1 MARLG
6 EKSRREPIT
15 RTLVCLAR
23 KRKHTESGRYE
34 EYANLKKTISD
45 NPDTMAPDY
54 RRGRNCPL
62 RVVIRLVR

>member
-23 KRKHTESGRYE
+23 KREHTESGRYE

-45 NPDTMAPDY
+45 NPNTMATDY
-54 RRGRNCPL
+54 RRGRNCVL
-62 RVVIRLVR
+62 RIVVRLVR